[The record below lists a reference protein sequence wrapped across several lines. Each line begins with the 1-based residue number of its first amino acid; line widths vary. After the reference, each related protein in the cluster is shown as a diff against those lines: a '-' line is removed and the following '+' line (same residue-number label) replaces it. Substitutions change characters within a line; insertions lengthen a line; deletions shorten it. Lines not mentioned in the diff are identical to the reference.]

1 MPAALCWCLRA
12 SLRSSVADLD
22 WAGWLFCGSC
32 DSGSF
37 HRLLPPVSLRRPRER
52 FAARGRIRWAEAWV
66 PEERPKRNRGREVRI
81 LLSVRLLAP
90 GSAKLP
96 QSGRE
101 GGRREEGSGGKWGGG
116 AYKNPSPRPP
126 LRGLERGATWLLQN
140 SKVAFQRPGLGHC
153 TPVPLCARPRCGL
166 KSHFTTPIDT
176 RSEFDICLPECFALS
191 LTPTI
196 KWQNCGSL
204 SKPADWQ
211 LLRLKNHSNICR
223 FWSFRQCCTQSFSDL
238 TCKM

>member
-1 MPAALCWCLRA
+1 MPAALCWCLWA

-101 GGRREEGSGGKWGGG
+101 GGRREEGSGGKWGGRLQESFPQASSARAGEGRYLASAEFQGRFPAPG
-116 AYKNPSPRPP
+116 AGPLYTCAPVRP
-126 LRGLERGATWLLQN
+126 T
-140 SKVAFQRPGLGHC
+140 
-153 TPVPLCARPRCGL
+153 
-166 KSHFTTPIDT
+166 
-176 RSEFDICLPECFALS
+176 
-191 LTPTI
+191 
-196 KWQNCGSL
+196 
-204 SKPADWQ
+204 
-211 LLRLKNHSNICR
+211 
-223 FWSFRQCCTQSFSDL
+223 
-238 TCKM
+238 